1 MKILSVIPTY
11 VPAYNIGGPVKTTHD
26 LCKTLVSKGDEV
38 DVYTTNVNAFGRVE
52 VPIHKPV
59 DVDGVKVTYFPVR
72 CPVAYNYAP
81 DMGKAIKKN
90 VSKYDLVH
98 IHSVYLYPTFIAA
111 KICRKK
117 NIPYIINPF
126 GALDPDMIGLKSS
139 FIKRIYIELVERNNI
154 NKASAVQVA
163 SEYEKNRLLSLGFRA
178 PVHIVPCAIDPK
190 EYLLLGNKQILKEKY
205 PQITNKKII
214 LFMGRIHPKKGLD
227 LLALAFAEIAK
238 KREEIALV
246 IAGTGEERYVKK
258 VKTMLKDKGLSSR
271 TVFTGLLTGKEKI
284 SALHESDVFVLPSYG
299 ENFGIAVIEAM
310 ACKLPVVVTDKV
322 GLSLDINEYNAGIV
336 TKCDTNEIAS
346 AILKI
351 LKSNEVSE
359 EMRIKAMKLVEDRFT
374 LSKATDKM
382 IKLYEEAGAI
392 G

>member
-1 MKILSVIPTY
+1 
-11 VPAYNIGGPVKTTHD
+11 
-26 LCKTLVSKGDEV
+26 
-38 DVYTTNVNAFGRVE
+38 
-52 VPIHKPV
+52 
-59 DVDGVKVTYFPVR
+59 
-72 CPVAYNYAP
+72 
-81 DMGKAIKKN
+81 
-90 VSKYDLVH
+90 
-98 IHSVYLYPTFIAA
+98 
-111 KICRKK
+111 
-117 NIPYIINPF
+117 
-126 GALDPDMIGLKSS
+126 
-139 FIKRIYIELVERNNI
+139 
-154 NKASAVQVA
+154 
-163 SEYEKNRLLSLGFRA
+163 
-178 PVHIVPCAIDPK
+178 
-190 EYLLLGNKQILKEKY
+190 
-205 PQITNKKII
+205 
-214 LFMGRIHPKKGLD
+214 MGRIHPKKGLD

-351 LKSNEVSE
+351 LGNNELNE
-359 EMRIKAMKLVEDRFT
+359 EIRIKAMKLVEDRFT
-374 LSKATDKM
+374 LVKATDKM
-382 IKLYEEAGAI
+382 IKLYEEAGAT